1 MQVILNESFVLERIS
16 YRQPIAEFRILLP
29 NCNQTKHISDRQ
41 FWSIDGCEAGSNGDQ
56 LNSLCK
62 VTPDESKS
70 GIGSVIF
77 DDAVTGVSHVPSS
90 ERAVRN
96 QVPDDG
102 TTAKLLRGLTG
113 GRRPNARF
121 RLALTV

>member
-1 MQVILNESFVLERIS
+1 MQVILNESFVLEDFLSTTNRRVS
-16 YRQPIAEFRILLP
+16 HLAS
-29 NCNQTKHISDRQ
+29 NCNRTKHISDRQ

-70 GIGSVIF
+70 GIGSIIF

-102 TTAKLLRGLTG
+102 TTAKFRGLTG